1 MDAAVKDGSVDVYD
15 VNTVFFVFEEVVA
28 GREGAVGNDVV
39 VG

>member
-1 MDAAVKDGSVDVYD
+1 MDSSIEDGSVDVYD